1 MCRAIRVLCAAPG
14 SRRLAEVKRAAVGAE
29 WELVGGAAS
38 LAELQAQVEDLEP
51 DVVVV
56 DAGLGEKAVGAVAR
70 ARPTARIVSLGA
82 APGAHEVAASL
93 QEIRAAILSLPRPA
107 GPVGP

>member
-1 MCRAIRVLCAAPG
+1 MCRAIRVLCAARG
-14 SRRLAEVKRAAVGAE
+14 SRRLLELKRATVAAE
-29 WELVGGAAS
+29 WELVGGVAS
-38 LAELQAQVEDLEP
+38 LAELQAQLEVLAP

-56 DAGLGEKAVGAVAR
+56 DAGLGERAVGAVAR

-82 APGAHEVAASL
+82 APGAHEVVTSL
-93 QEIRAAILSLPRPA
+93 QEIRAAILGLPRPA